1 MASYWKKAL
10 TLGVVGALTV
20 NSLMLVPFSSSAA
33 DSVKYEFEDG
43 TLDNSSVADTTQYAE
58 VCAVQLMRTSPE
70 TVSQSMALL
79 PAGSAVREI
88 SPLTVPK
95 SYSLAGSPGPVI
107 PPLVVLTA
115 SVSALPPI
123 SSTLAETV
131 STVMLFSV
139 DSLGRKTVSA
149 FRGRS
154 VLLKNLD
161 LHGWMMSL
169 PSLTLYR
176 MR

>member
-1 MASYWKKAL
+1 M
-10 TLGVVGALTV
+10 
-20 NSLMLVPFSSSAA
+20 
-33 DSVKYEFEDG
+33 
-43 TLDNSSVADTTQYAE
+43 
-58 VCAVQLMRTSPE
+58 
-70 TVSQSMALL
+70 
-79 PAGSAVREI
+79 
-88 SPLTVPK
+88 
-95 SYSLAGSPGPVI
+95 
-107 PPLVVLTA
+107 PLVVLT
-115 SVSALPPI
+115 VSESTLPPI

-139 DSLGRKTVSA
+139 DSPGRKTVSA